1 MIHNYDNY
9 NYWQIDPYE
18 LPTHGFMYPD
28 NVKIKI
34 RSMSVLEVKFL
45 ATLLPETAT
54 TVCNEILEKCTILEN
69 MDYDDLYLP
78 DREYLIFWIRLN
90 SFTTKAGYTISIPQC
105 TECGKSIEEEL
116 ELGNIK
122 FKYLDKP
129 FIDHVFLPDARKKIK
144 LAIPKYKDSNIVTND
159 EIEDLALYIDNNKM
173 DFDEKIDFIKNI
185 TAYDFIT
192 LKSVIDENYCG
203 VNRNYVIVCNNCQ
216 KPHNVQLTINDQNLF
231 NSVNLMQILETITR
245 IAKYANLQITNDWPW
260 IEVEVES
267 KIIEQMIQEENE
279 RNKAELNRAKQ
290 QAHSVSV
297 PHTPSMPSM
306 PSRPSVH
313 Y

>member
-18 LPTHGFMYPD
+18 LPTHGYMYPK
-28 NVKIKI
+28 NTKIKI

-69 MDYDDLYLP
+69 IDYDDLYLP

-90 SFTTKAGYTISIPQC
+90 SFTAKAGYTISIPQC
-105 TECGKSIEEEL
+105 MGCGKQIEEEL
-116 ELGNIK
+116 ELDNLK

-129 FIDHVFLPDARKKIK
+129 FIDHVFLPDARKKLK
-144 LAIPKYKDSNIVTND
+144 LSIPKYKDSYIVTND
-159 EIEDLALYIDNNKM
+159 EIEDIALYIDNDKM
-173 DFDEKIDFIKNI
+173 SFEEKTDFVKNI

-192 LKSVIDENYCG
+192 LKSIVDENYCG
-203 VNRNYVIVCNNCQ
+203 VNRNYIIVCNDCQ
-216 KPHNVQLTINDQNLF
+216 KAHNIQLTINDQNLF
-231 NSVNLMQILETITR
+231 NTVNLMQILETITR

-279 RNKAELNRAKQ
+279 RNKTELNRAKH

-297 PHTPSMPSM
+297 PHTPSMPTM
-306 PSRPSVH
+306 PSVH
-313 Y
+313 R